1 MNPGQADTLG
11 TMRATG
17 WTKGQTHEPGGYGLK
32 ITAEDRDRHFD
43 RAWGDID
50 VDLEGQG
57 LTKIALTESFWRCT
71 ELRSADVGR
80 WLLDS
85 GRAPWPKGQ
94 PPMIAL
100 TPVEGT
106 RFAARILRQHNLL

>member
-57 LTKIALTESFWRCT
+57 SRRSRSPNPSGGALSCAPRT
-71 ELRSADVGR
+71 SAGGYSTAVALHGR
-80 WLLDS
+80 
-85 GRAPWPKGQ
+85 RAN
-94 PPMIAL
+94 
-100 TPVEGT
+100 
-106 RFAARILRQHNLL
+106 RQ